1 MARLSG
7 MQSGADVE
15 HRFFEFFA
23 RKTIAELSTSP
34 DVDSGEPGLERSL
47 GAFSLMALGV
57 GAIIGA
63 GIFVLT
69 GAAAARYAGPAIILS
84 FALAGVACAIV
95 ALCYA
100 ELAALI
106 PVSGSTYS
114 YVYATLGEI
123 FAWIIGW
130 DLVLEYAMG
139 AATVAVG
146 WSGYLVSLLAS
157 LGLGLPEQFTAAY
170 GAPLHDAATTG
181 LFNVPAAAIV
191 LVITGLLV
199 LGTRESARVNNVM
212 VGFKLAI
219 VLTVIV
225 VGALHLS
232 PANWMPF
239 LPENTGEFGHF
250 GVSGVFRGAAV
261 VFFAYIGFDAVSTAA
276 QEAHTPQRDVPIGLV
291 GALVICTA
299 LYIAVAAVVTGV
311 VPFARLDT
319 PDPIAVA
326 IDAIG
331 LPWLAVVVKFAALV
345 GLTTVILVL
354 LFGQTRIAYAVASDG
369 LLPKIFAALHPRFRT
384 PWVSQITLGVAVAAT
399 AGCFPIGLLGEMVS
413 IGTLAA
419 FVLVCIAVIHLR
431 RSQPGLAR
439 PFRVPGSPALPALGI
454 LACLGL
460 MASLPWET
468 WARLIV
474 WLALGMAIYFL
485 YGHRNARRRAARGRA
500 DRS

>member
-1 MARLSG
+1 MALNCSG
-7 MQSGADVE
+7 EAKVQHS
-15 HRFFEFFA
+15 FFA
-23 RKTIAELSTSP
+23 RKTIDDFNTAAE
-34 DVDSGEPGLERSL
+34 EHKGLHRSL
-47 GAFSLMALGV
+47 GPFSLTALGV

-84 FALAGVACAIV
+84 FALAGFACAIV

-114 YVYATLGEI
+114 YVYIALGEI

-146 WSGYLVSLLAS
+146 WSGYLTSLLAT
-157 LGLGLPEQFTAAY
+157 LGLHLPPHLTAPY
-170 GAPLHDAATTG
+170 GPNG
-181 LFNVPAAAIV
+181 LFNAPAAAVV
-191 LVITGLLV
+191 LVITSLLM

-212 VGFKLAI
+212 VGFKLAV
-219 VLTVIV
+219 VLVVIV
-225 VGALHLS
+225 AGGLHVA
-232 PANWMPF
+232 PANWTPF

-250 GVSGVFRGAAV
+250 GWSGVLRGAAV

-276 QEAHTPQRDVPIGLV
+276 QEAHNPQRTLPIGLI
-291 GALVICTA
+291 ASLAICTA
-299 LYIAVAAVVTGV
+299 LYIGVSAVLTGV
-311 VPFARLDT
+311 VPIAQLDR
-319 PDPIAVA
+319 PDPISAV

-331 LPWLAVVVKFAALV
+331 APWLAVVVKFAALA

-354 LFGQTRIAYAVASDG
+354 LFGQARIMFAMAQDG
-369 LLPKIFAALHPRFRT
+369 LLPKFFARIHPRTRT
-384 PWVSQITLGVAVAAT
+384 PAASQALIGLAVAVI
-399 AGCFPIGLLGEMVS
+399 AGVFPIDILGEMVS

-419 FVLVCIAVIHLR
+419 FALVCLAVMHLR
-431 RSQPGLAR
+431 RSHPETPR

-454 LACLGL
+454 LSCLGL
-460 MASLPWET
+460 MAGLPWET
-468 WARLIV
+468 WARLLV
-474 WLALGMAIYFL
+474 WLAIGMAGYFV
-485 YGHRNARRRAARGRA
+485 YSRRNARHRG
-500 DRS
+500 

>member
-1 MARLSG
+1 M
-7 MQSGADVE
+7 D
-15 HRFFEFFA
+15 HNFFA
-23 RKTIAELSTSP
+23 RKTIEELSACP
-34 DVDSGEPGLERSL
+34 DVASGEPAFERSL
-47 GAFSLMALGV
+47 GPISLMALGV

-84 FALAGVACAIV
+84 FALAGVVCAIV
-95 ALCYA
+95 AICYA

-139 AATVAVG
+139 AAAVAVG

-157 LGLGLPEQFTAAY
+157 LGLGLPEQFTTAY
-170 GAPLHDAATTG
+170 GAPLHDPATTG

-191 LVITGLLV
+191 LVITALLV
-199 LGTRESARVNNVM
+199 VGTRESARVNNVM
-212 VGFKLAI
+212 VAFKLAV
-219 VLTVIV
+219 VLTVIIA
-225 VGALHLS
+225 GGLHIS
-232 PANWMPF
+232 PANWTPF
-239 LPENTGEFGHF
+239 LPVNTGEFGHF

-276 QEAHTPQRDVPIGLV
+276 QEAHSPQRDVPIGLL
-291 GALVICTA
+291 GALTICTA
-299 LYIAVAAVVTGV
+299 LYIAVAAVLTGV
-311 VPFARLDT
+311 VPFRLLDS

-331 LPWLAVVVKFAALV
+331 LPWLALVVKFAALV

-354 LFGQTRIAYAVASDG
+354 LFGQTRILYAVASDG
-369 LLPKIFAALHPRFRT
+369 LLPKVFAGLHTRFHT
-384 PWVSQITLGVAVAAT
+384 PWVSQFVLGVAVASA

-419 FVLVCIAVIHLR
+419 FALVCLVVIHLR
-431 RSQPGLAR
+431 RSQPELVR
-439 PFRVPGSPALPALGI
+439 PFRVPGSPILPALGM

-468 WARLIV
+468 WARLLI
-474 WLALGMAIYFL
+474 WLAIGMAIYFL
-485 YGHRNARRRAARGRA
+485 YGHRNVRREVARRNDRAKAQPPY
-500 DRS
+500 

>member
-1 MARLSG
+1 V
-7 MQSGADVE
+7 GAGHLIGEDDLDSS
-15 HRFFEFFA
+15 FFA
-23 RKTIAELSTSP
+23 RKTVEDLRKALDP
-34 DVDSGEPGLERSL
+34 ADGEPTLHRTLGPLSL
-47 GAFSLMALGV
+47 TAFGV

-69 GAAAARYAGPAIILS
+69 GAAAARYAGPAVVLS
-84 FALAGVACAIV
+84 FALAGCACAIV

-146 WSGYLVSLLAS
+146 WSGYLVSLLANF
-157 LGLGLPEQFTAAY
+157 GVHPPPQFIAAF
-170 GAPLHDAATTG
+170 GAESGGATG

-191 LVITGLLV
+191 AAITALLV

-212 VGFKLAI
+212 VGFKLAVVAI
-219 VLTVIV
+219 VIA
-225 VGALHLS
+225 VGAFHVA
-232 PANWMPF
+232 PMNWRPF
-239 LPENTGEFGHF
+239 IPENAGEFGHF
-250 GVSGVFRGAAV
+250 GWSGVLRGAAV

-276 QEAHTPQRDVPIGLV
+276 QEARQPQRDMPIGLIGSLMV
-291 GALVICTA
+291 CTA
-299 LYIAVAAVVTGV
+299 LYIAVAAVVTGL
-311 VPFARLDT
+311 VPYLQLDR
-319 PDPIAVA
+319 PDPIAAA

-331 LPWLAVVVKFAALV
+331 LPWLAVVVKFAALA

-354 LFGQTRIAYAVASDG
+354 LYGQTRILFAMARDG
-369 LLPKIFAALHPRFRT
+369 LLPDLFSSLHERFRT
-384 PWVSQITLGVAVAAT
+384 PWRGQILVGALVALT
-399 AGCFPIGLLGEMVS
+399 AGLFPIDLLGEMVS

-419 FVLVCIAVIHLR
+419 FALVCLAVMHLR
-431 RSQPGLAR
+431 RRHPELPR
-439 PFRVPGSPALPALGI
+439 PFTVPGSPALPTLGI
-454 LACLGL
+454 FACLGL
-460 MASLPWET
+460 MAGLPWQT

-474 WLALGMAIYFL
+474 WLAIGMAIYFTT
-485 YGHRNARRRAARGRA
+485 GHKGARRRAAA
-500 DRS
+500 K

>member
-1 MARLSG
+1 MRHSC
-7 MQSGADVE
+7 
-15 HRFFEFFA
+15 FT
-23 RKTIAELSTSP
+23 RKTVAELSASS
-34 DVDSGEPGLERSL
+34 DAKSGQGFERSL
-47 GAFSLMALGV
+47 GPFSLMSLGV

-69 GAAAARYAGPAIILS
+69 GAAAARYAGPAIVLS

-106 PVSGSTYS
+106 PVAGSTYS

-123 FAWIIGW
+123 FAWMIGW

-157 LGLGLPEQFTAAY
+157 LGLALPARYAAPY
-170 GAPLHDAATTG
+170 GAALHGSVVQGAGATG

-191 LVITGLLV
+191 LLVTGLLV
-199 LGTRESARVNNVM
+199 RGTRKSARVNNVM
-212 VGFKLAI
+212 VGFKLA
-219 VLTVIV
+219 VVVTVIV
-225 VGALHLS
+225 VGGLHVA
-232 PANWMPF
+232 PANWTPF
-239 LPENTGEFGHF
+239 IPQNAGEFGHF
-250 GVSGVFRGAAV
+250 GWSGIFRGAAV

-276 QEAHTPQRDVPIGLV
+276 QEAHSPQRDVPIGLI
-291 GALVICTA
+291 GALTVCTA
-299 LYIAVAAVVTGV
+299 LYIAVAAVITGL
-311 VPFARLDT
+311 VPYPRLDT

-331 LPWLAVVVKFAALV
+331 LPWLALLVKFAALA

-354 LFGQTRIAYAVASDG
+354 LFGQTRILFTIASDG
-369 LLPKIFAALHPRFRT
+369 LLPKFFARLHPRFRT
-384 PWVSQITLGVAVAAT
+384 PWVSQVALGVIVALT
-399 AGCFPIGLLGEMVS
+399 AGFFPIGLLGEMVS
-413 IGTLAA
+413 IGTLSA
-419 FVLVCIAVIHLR
+419 FALVCFAVIHLR
-431 RSQPGLAR
+431 RSQPELVR

-468 WARLIV
+468 WARLII
-474 WLALGMAIYFL
+474 WLVIGMAIYLL
-485 YGHRNARRRAARGRA
+485 YGHRNARAAAQSLIAPGK
-500 DRS
+500 

>member
-1 MARLSG
+1 MN
-7 MQSGADVE
+7 QSYF
-15 HRFFEFFA
+15 H
-23 RKTIAELSTSP
+23 RKTIAELSQSA
-34 DVDSGEPGLERSL
+34 DADRDGRGFARCL
-47 GAFSLMALGV
+47 GPFSLMSLGV

-69 GAAAARYAGPAIILS
+69 GAAAARYAGPAIVLS
-84 FALAGVACAIV
+84 FMLAGFACAIV

-130 DLVLEYAMG
+130 DLILEYAMG

-146 WSGYLVSLLAS
+146 WSGYFVSLLKS
-157 LGLGLPEQFTAAY
+157 LGLGLPPAFTQAY
-170 GAPLHDAATTG
+170 GAALPGSTDTA

-191 LVITGLLV
+191 LVITALLT
-199 LGTRESARVNNVM
+199 LGSRESARFNNVM
-212 VGFKLAI
+212 VGFKLA
-219 VLTVIV
+219 VVVTVIA
-225 VGALHLS
+225 VGALHVA
-232 PANWMPF
+232 PANWTPF

-250 GVSGVFRGAAV
+250 GWSGVLRGGAV

-276 QEAHTPQRDVPIGLV
+276 QEAHRPQRDVPIGLL
-291 GALVICTA
+291 GALIVCTL
-299 LYIAVAAVVTGV
+299 LYIAVAAVITGL
-311 VPFARLDT
+311 VPFPRLDVA
-319 PDPIAVA
+319 DPIAVA

-331 LPWLAVVVKFAALV
+331 LPSLALVVKFAALA

-354 LFGQTRIAYAVASDG
+354 LFGQSRIIFAIASDG
-369 LLPKIFAALHPRFRT
+369 LLPRFFSILHPRFKT
-384 PWVSQITLGVAVAAT
+384 PWISQLALGLVVALT
-399 AGCFPIGLLGEMVS
+399 AGFFPIGLLGEMVS

-419 FVLVCIAVIHLR
+419 FALVCLAVMHLR
-431 RSQPGLAR
+431 RTQPGTPR
-439 PFRVPGSPALPALGI
+439 PFRVPGSPALPTLGI

-468 WARLIV
+468 WTRLVV
-474 WLALGMAIYFL
+474 WLAVGLAIYLF
-485 YGHRNARRRAARGRA
+485 YGHRNARR
-500 DRS
+500 